1 MLPFFKAIF
10 DNNVAFAQ
18 GLIARDPQVAA
29 AARWNGHTALQIAAK
44 QGCREI
50 VLCLLSHGAPVDAVG
65 NHQETPFYDAI
76 KYGHT
81 LVAQILLACGAS
93 QDRARQRA
101 QELNQERLAED
112 ISGLTV
118 NAAIIRNILLWSAN
132 TVYNVNYLFDQIKPH
147 LDLLSNDERVAI
159 VEVMTLKRG
168 EVLAPSQMSTLVGA
182 DFCNDSRLTPGYW
195 VASKAERSDPLI
207 FHGTINTVG
216 LANVCHS
223 DKHWKATLQQLRYLN
238 RRTYN
243 YFFSADAAIIGK
255 TFAQLREWEDS
266 FGPVTFLSEVSTSR
280 QRFYQRLIQAQ
291 FADVAGLLSAE
302 NAEEDQYEVCAEAII
317 CAFEKNN
324 FVTLRLCKELT
335 NIDNEVLLARFL
347 RKNQHDLA
355 LSWLMCSGI
364 ELANFLL
371 HFPGDNLIINQVA
384 LWEKR
389 EGLAYTLIS
398 SRMGINGFVTKEAI
412 QLLDTLGQTK
422 EQKMQQVAQALQ
434 SRYQFLQFSARW
446 DSSDGVCIVNTI
458 SPSVHSTA
466 ALYYLRLRLIVR
478 SASSQPRHAELCK
491 DVLKYGVTPFL
502 TSRERLVFSLVSR
515 SSYEPMYDSASL
527 NRQLARA
534 KMQLEK
540 LSRFIQLAKAHVNKN
555 RNINGIIS
563 LFMLPVAV
571 CSAIALSALIFGIMP
586 VFAVVL
592 VSGSVFGAI
601 TIVEEIS
608 RMFNRNI
615 VSRFFDSIWDRILYG
630 PPINWLSQSLNKS
643 PQPVQEAAKDV
654 FANFSHESS
663 NGFKDFQMS
672 SPVISILN
680 TARQE
685 AWSKAAH
692 NEKLE
697 QLQKKERLVLQN
709 NSMQRNTIVYA
720 PLPRLGLFAL
730 SNDNSSVA
738 NVHNEPQPQRSI
750 YAI

>member
-1 MLPFFKAIF
+1 
-10 DNNVAFAQ
+10 
-18 GLIARDPQVAA
+18 
-29 AARWNGHTALQIAAK
+29 
-44 QGCREI
+44 
-50 VLCLLSHGAPVDAVG
+50 
-65 NHQETPFYDAI
+65 
-76 KYGHT
+76 
-81 LVAQILLACGAS
+81 
-93 QDRARQRA
+93 
-101 QELNQERLAED
+101 
-112 ISGLTV
+112 
-118 NAAIIRNILLWSAN
+118 
-132 TVYNVNYLFDQIKPH
+132 
-147 LDLLSNDERVAI
+147 
-159 VEVMTLKRG
+159 
-168 EVLAPSQMSTLVGA
+168 
-182 DFCNDSRLTPGYW
+182 
-195 VASKAERSDPLI
+195 
-207 FHGTINTVG
+207 
-216 LANVCHS
+216 
-223 DKHWKATLQQLRYLN
+223 
-238 RRTYN
+238 
-243 YFFSADAAIIGK
+243 
-255 TFAQLREWEDS
+255 
-266 FGPVTFLSEVSTSR
+266 
-280 QRFYQRLIQAQ
+280 
-291 FADVAGLLSAE
+291 
-302 NAEEDQYEVCAEAII
+302 
-317 CAFEKNN
+317 
-324 FVTLRLCKELT
+324 
-335 NIDNEVLLARFL
+335 
-347 RKNQHDLA
+347 
-355 LSWLMCSGI
+355 
-364 ELANFLL
+364 
-371 HFPGDNLIINQVA
+371 
-384 LWEKR
+384 
-389 EGLAYTLIS
+389 
-398 SRMGINGFVTKEAI
+398 
-412 QLLDTLGQTK
+412 
-422 EQKMQQVAQALQ
+422 
-434 SRYQFLQFSARW
+434 
-446 DSSDGVCIVNTI
+446 
-458 SPSVHSTA
+458 
-466 ALYYLRLRLIVR
+466 
-478 SASSQPRHAELCK
+478 LCK